1 MTQTSKK
8 LSARLLAFAS
18 LLSVVLLSS
27 SAPRALG
34 EEHCETPVGTWL
46 YTVTIPPSSGG
57 PIVFSGTETYDVG
70 GGYSEADELGVT
82 PYFLATPGH
91 GVWKSTGEGHFLLTY
106 DNFTYDANGPSG
118 TGKVRQTTIMSKDG
132 NSYTGSGDFFY
143 YNLNGNVSISGHFT
157 ITAKRILV
165 EKPE

>member
-34 EEHCETPVGTWL
+34 EERCETPEGTWL

-91 GVWKSTGEGHFLLTY
+91 GVWKSNGEGHFLLTY

-143 YNLNGNVSISGHFT
+143 YNLNGSVSISGHFT
-157 ITAKRILV
+157 IAAKRVLV